1 MKVLNTLE
9 TYTTLNSV
17 QSKYFY
23 GVTSGDNPREI
34 ATAKQLWKLQDLSN
48 KLYHFYYAIESV
60 LDVGDNRPVESVE
73 QLIATLKDTKQAIDE
88 LTVLDLPMSKT
99 NTNKKIKL
107 LIDMLESTL
116 PKFSNI
122 VQQYKCN
129 KSA

>member
-1 MKVLNTLE
+1 MKILNTLE

-17 QSKYFY
+17 QSKYFF

-48 KLYHFYYAIESV
+48 KLYHYFYAIESV
-60 LDVGDNRPVESVE
+60 LDCDENAE
-73 QLIATLKDTKQAIDE
+73 IMNTLDETKQMIDE
-88 LTVLDLPMSKT
+88 LSKISLPMSKS
-99 NTNKKIKL
+99 NTDKKIKL

-116 PKFSNI
+116 PKFSNL
-122 VQQYKCN
+122 VQDYKFN

>member
-1 MKVLNTLE
+1 MKVINHLE
-9 TYTTLNSV
+9 NYKTLNSV

-48 KLYHFYYAIESV
+48 KLYHFYYAIESA
-60 LDVGDNRPVESVE
+60 LDVDESNQIMNNLE
-73 QLIATLKDTKQAIDE
+73 DTKQAIDE
-88 LTVLDLPMSKT
+88 LSEISLPMSKS
-99 NTNKKIKL
+99 NTDKKIKL

-116 PKFSNI
+116 PKFSEL
-122 VQQYKCN
+122 VQEYKLN

>member
-23 GVTSGDNPREI
+23 GVTSGDEPREI

-48 KLYHFYYAIESV
+48 KLYHYFYAIESV
-60 LDVGDNRPVESVE
+60 LDCDENAE
-73 QLIATLKDTKQAIDE
+73 IMNTLDETKQMIDE
-88 LTVLDLPMSKT
+88 LSKISLPMSKS
-99 NTNKKIKL
+99 NTDKKIKL

-116 PKFSNI
+116 PKFSNL
-122 VQQYKCN
+122 VQDYKFN

>member
-17 QSKYFY
+17 QSKYFF

-48 KLYHFYYAIESV
+48 KLYHYYYAIESV
-60 LDVGDNRPVESVE
+60 LDCDENAE
-73 QLIATLKDTKQAIDE
+73 IMNTLDETKQMIDE
-88 LTVLDLPMSKT
+88 LSKISLPMSKS
-99 NTNKKIKL
+99 NTDKKIKL

-116 PKFSNI
+116 PKFSNL
-122 VQQYKCN
+122 VQQYKFN

>member
-1 MKVLNTLE
+1 MKVLNTLK

-48 KLYHFYYAIESV
+48 KLYHFYYAIDLV
-60 LDVGDNRPVESVE
+60 LDVCENK
-73 QLIATLKDTKQAIDE
+73 QLMATLEDTKQAIDE

-99 NTNKKIKL
+99 NTDKKIKL
-107 LIDMLESTL
+107 LIEMLESTL
-116 PKFSNI
+116 PKFSNL
-122 VQQYKCN
+122 VQQYKFN
-129 KSA
+129 ESA

>member
-60 LDVGDNRPVESVE
+60 LDVCENE
-73 QLIATLKDTKQAIDE
+73 QLMATLTDTKEAIDE
-88 LTVLDLPMSKT
+88 LTVLDLPMSKA
-99 NTNKKIKL
+99 NTDKKIKL
-107 LIDMLESTL
+107 LIEMLESTL
-116 PKFSNI
+116 PKFSKL
-122 VQQYKCN
+122 VQDYKFN
-129 KSA
+129 LSA

>member
-60 LDVGDNRPVESVE
+60 LDVCENK
-73 QLIATLKDTKQAIDE
+73 QLMATLEDTKQAIDE

-99 NTNKKIKL
+99 NTDKKIKL
-107 LIDMLESTL
+107 LIEMLESTL
-116 PKFSNI
+116 PKFSNL
-122 VQQYKCN
+122 VQQYKFN
-129 KSA
+129 ESA

>member
-1 MKVLNTLE
+1 MKILNTLN
-9 TYTTLNSV
+9 TYKTLNSV

-60 LDVGDNRPVESVE
+60 LDCDENAEIMNS
-73 QLIATLKDTKQAIDE
+73 LDDTKRMIDE
-88 LTVLDLPMSKT
+88 LSEMSLPMSKST
-99 NTNKKIKL
+99 TDKKIKL

-116 PKFSNI
+116 PKFSKL
-122 VQQYKCN
+122 VQDYKFN

>member
-1 MKVLNTLE
+1 MKILNTLKS
-9 TYTTLNSV
+9 YTTLNSV

-48 KLYHFYYAIESV
+48 KLYHYFYAIESV
-60 LDVGDNRPVESVE
+60 LDCDENAE
-73 QLIATLKDTKQAIDE
+73 IMNTLADTKQMIDE
-88 LTVLDLPMSKT
+88 LSEISLPMSKS
-99 NTNKKIKL
+99 NTDKKIKL

-116 PKFSNI
+116 PKFSNL
-122 VQQYKCN
+122 VQDYKFN

>member
-1 MKVLNTLE
+1 MKVINHLE
-9 TYTTLNSV
+9 NYKTLNSV

-48 KLYHFYYAIESV
+48 KLYHFYYAIESA
-60 LDVGDNRPVESVE
+60 LDVDESN
-73 QLIATLKDTKQAIDE
+73 QIMNTLEDTKQAIDE
-88 LTVLDLPMSKT
+88 LSEISLPMSKS
-99 NTNKKIKL
+99 NTDKKIKL

-116 PKFSNI
+116 PKFSSL
-122 VQQYKCN
+122 VQEYKLN

>member
-60 LDVGDNRPVESVE
+60 LDVCENRE
-73 QLIATLKDTKQAIDE
+73 LMDTLYDTKRMIDE
-88 LTVLDLPMSKT
+88 MSEVSLPISKS
-99 NTNKKIKL
+99 NTDKKIKL
-107 LIDMLESTL
+107 LIDALESTL
-116 PKFSNI
+116 PKFSKL
-122 VQQYKCN
+122 VQDYKFN

>member
-1 MKVLNTLE
+1 MKILNTLKS
-9 TYTTLNSV
+9 YTTLNSV

-48 KLYHFYYAIESV
+48 KLYHYYYAVESV
-60 LDVGDNRPVESVE
+60 LDCDENAEIMNA
-73 QLIATLKDTKQAIDE
+73 LDDTKRMIDE
-88 LTVLDLPMSKT
+88 LSEMSLPMSKN
-99 NTNKKIKL
+99 NTDKKIKL

-116 PKFSNI
+116 PKFSNL
-122 VQQYKCN
+122 VQDYKFN

>member
-1 MKVLNTLE
+1 MKILNTLKS
-9 TYTTLNSV
+9 YTTLNSV

-48 KLYHFYYAIESV
+48 KLYHYFYAIESV
-60 LDVGDNRPVESVE
+60 LDCDENAE
-73 QLIATLKDTKQAIDE
+73 IMNTLADTKQMIDE
-88 LTVLDLPMSKT
+88 LSEISLPMSKT
-99 NTNKKIKL
+99 NTDKKIKL

-116 PKFSNI
+116 PKFSNL
-122 VQQYKCN
+122 VQDYKFN

>member
-1 MKVLNTLE
+1 MKVINTLE

-60 LDVGDNRPVESVE
+60 LDVCENK
-73 QLIATLKDTKQAIDE
+73 QLMATLADTKEAIDE

-99 NTNKKIKL
+99 NTDKKIKL
-107 LIDMLESTL
+107 LIEMLESTL
-116 PKFSNI
+116 PKFSKLVQDYKFNI
-122 VQQYKCN
+122 
-129 KSA
+129 SA

>member
-1 MKVLNTLE
+1 MKILNTLE

-60 LDVGDNRPVESVE
+60 LDVCENKE
-73 QLIATLKDTKQAIDE
+73 LMATLEDTKQAIDE

-122 VQQYKCN
+122 VQQYKFN

>member
-1 MKVLNTLE
+1 MKILNTLE

-60 LDVGDNRPVESVE
+60 LDVCENKE
-73 QLIATLKDTKQAIDE
+73 LMATLEDTKQAIDE

-99 NTNKKIKL
+99 NTDKKIKL

-122 VQQYKCN
+122 VQQYKFN

>member
-1 MKVLNTLE
+1 MKVINTLE

-60 LDVGDNRPVESVE
+60 LDVCENK
-73 QLIATLKDTKQAIDE
+73 QLMATLADTKEAIDE

-99 NTNKKIKL
+99 NTDKKIKL
-107 LIDMLESTL
+107 LIEMLESTL
-116 PKFSNI
+116 PKFSKL
-122 VQQYKCN
+122 VQDYKFN
-129 KSA
+129 LSA

>member
-1 MKVLNTLE
+1 MKVINHLE
-9 TYTTLNSV
+9 NYKTLNSV

-48 KLYHFYYAIESV
+48 KLYHFYYAIESA
-60 LDVGDNRPVESVE
+60 LDVDESN
-73 QLIATLKDTKQAIDE
+73 QIMNTLDDTKQAIDE
-88 LTVLDLPMSKT
+88 LSEISLPMSKS
-99 NTNKKIKL
+99 NTDKKIKL

-116 PKFSNI
+116 PKFSNL
-122 VQQYKCN
+122 VQEYKLN

>member
-1 MKVLNTLE
+1 MKILNTLKS
-9 TYTTLNSV
+9 YTTLNSV

-48 KLYHFYYAIESV
+48 KLYHFYFAIESV
-60 LDVGDNRPVESVE
+60 LDCDENAE
-73 QLIATLKDTKQAIDE
+73 IMNTLDENNQMIDE
-88 LTVLDLPMSKT
+88 LSKISLPMSKS
-99 NTNKKIKL
+99 NTDKKIKL

-116 PKFSNI
+116 PKFSKL
-122 VQQYKCN
+122 VQDYKFN

>member
-1 MKVLNTLE
+1 MKVINHLKN
-9 TYTTLNSV
+9 YKTLNSV

-48 KLYHFYYAIESV
+48 KLYHFYYAIESA
-60 LDVGDNRPVESVE
+60 LDVDESNQIMNNLE
-73 QLIATLKDTKQAIDE
+73 DTKQAIDE
-88 LTVLDLPMSKT
+88 LSEISLPMSKS
-99 NTNKKIKL
+99 NTDKKIKL

-116 PKFSNI
+116 PKFSEL
-122 VQQYKCN
+122 VQEYKLN

>member
-60 LDVGDNRPVESVE
+60 LDVCENKE
-73 QLIATLKDTKQAIDE
+73 IMNTLYDTKEAIDE

-99 NTNKKIKL
+99 NTDKKIKL

-122 VQQYKCN
+122 VQQYKFN